1 MRNTE
6 GNLFLQILKAALEG
20 RPAEASQTVTAEQWS
35 HLFELAR
42 AHQVL
47 PMILQAL
54 HGCPAAQTIPPQ
66 LLQSCRQQVRRMV
79 MIQTVKTARFLPLLE
94 QLKQAGAE
102 PLVVKGIICRNLYP
116 HPDQRMSSDEDLL
129 VAPEKM
135 ELCHRI
141 MTGQGLVTEDALTA
155 FEVSYKE
162 PGGVLYLEVHQSLFP
177 PHSDAYGDLNR
188 FFTDARRRMVTV
200 DGVPTL
206 GYTDHLFYLICHAF
220 KHFLHSGFGIRQV
233 CDVVMFANRWGNA
246 VDWKRLYENCRAIR
260 AEKFAAAMFQIGEK
274 YLTFDPEKACCP
286 DMWKKITVDEEP
298 MLEDLLD
305 SGVFGSADA
314 NRLHSS
320 NMTLGAVEAQK
331 QGREKHGVMRSLFP
345 SAKALAGRYPYLK
358 EHPALLP
365 VAWGSRILTYGRE
378 AFRSGADAGESVR
391 IGNKRVELLKEY
403 DIIDR

>member
-1 MRNTE
+1 MVNE
-6 GNLFLQILKAALEG
+6 ESKLFLQALKAALED
-20 RPAEASQTVTAEQWS
+20 RPAEVSQTVTAEQWGR
-35 HLFELAR
+35 LFELAR

-47 PMILQAL
+47 PMVLQAV
-54 HGCPAAQTIPPQ
+54 HGCPAEETIPPQ
-66 LLQSCRQQVRRMV
+66 PLQSCRQQVRRMV

-102 PLVVKGIICRNLYP
+102 PLVVKGVICRNLYP

-162 PGGVLYLEVHQSLFP
+162 PGGALYLEVHQSLFP
-177 PHSDAYGDLNR
+177 PQSDAYGDFNR
-188 FFTDARRRMVTV
+188 FFSDARSRAVEIG
-200 DGVPTL
+200 GVPTL

-233 CDVVMFANRWGNA
+233 CDVTLFANQFGKD
-246 VDWKRLYENCRAIR
+246 VDWLLLYENCRTIR
-260 AEKFAAAMFQIGEK
+260 AEKFAAAMFRIGAK
-274 YLTFDPEKACCP
+274 HLTFDPERACYP
-286 DMWKKITVDEEP
+286 EIWRDISVDEEP
-298 MLEDLLD
+298 MLADLLD
-305 SGVFGSADA
+305 SGVFGSADI

-345 SAKALAGRYPYLK
+345 PAKALESRYPYLK
-358 EHPALLP
+358 DHPALLP

-378 AFRSGADAGESVR
+378 ALRSGTDAGESVR
-391 IGNKRVELLKEY
+391 IGNRRIGLLKEY

>member
-1 MRNTE
+1 MNIE
-6 GNLFLQILKAALEG
+6 SKLFLQVLKAALED
-20 RPAEASQTVTAEQWS
+20 RPAEVSQTVTAEQWVR
-35 HLFELAR
+35 LFELAR

-47 PMILQAL
+47 PMVLQAV
-54 HGCPAAQTIPPQ
+54 HGCPAEETIPPQ
-66 LLQSCRQQVRRMV
+66 PLQSCRQQVRRMV

-102 PLVVKGIICRNLYP
+102 PLVVKGIVCRNLYP

-162 PGGVLYLEVHQSLFP
+162 PGGALYLEVHQSLFP
-177 PHSDAYGDLNR
+177 PRSDAYGDFNR
-188 FFTDARRRMVTV
+188 FFSDARSRAVEIG
-200 DGVPTL
+200 GVPTL

-233 CDVVMFANRWGNA
+233 CDVTLFANQFGKD
-246 VDWKRLYENCRAIR
+246 VDWLLLYENCRTIR
-260 AEKFAAAMFQIGEK
+260 AEKFAAAMFRIGAK
-274 YLTFDPEKACCP
+274 HLTFDPERACYP
-286 DMWKKITVDEEP
+286 EIWRDISVDEEP
-298 MLEDLLD
+298 MLADLLD
-305 SGVFGSADA
+305 SGVFGSADT

-345 SAKALAGRYPYLK
+345 PAKALESRYPYLK

-378 AFRSGADAGESVR
+378 ALRSGTDAGESVR
-391 IGNKRVELLKEY
+391 IGNRRIGLLKEY

>member
-1 MRNTE
+1 MVNE
-6 GNLFLQILKAALEG
+6 ESKLFLQALKAALED
-20 RPAEASQTVTAEQWS
+20 RPAEVSQTVTAEQWGR
-35 HLFELAR
+35 LFELAR

-47 PMILQAL
+47 PMVLQAV
-54 HGCPAAQTIPPQ
+54 HGCPAEETIPPQ

-79 MIQTVKTARFLPLLE
+79 MIQAVKTARFLPLLE
-94 QLKQAGAE
+94 QLTQAGAE
-102 PLVVKGIICRNLYP
+102 PLVVKGVICRNLYP

-162 PGGVLYLEVHQSLFP
+162 PGGALYLEVHQSLFP
-177 PHSDAYGDLNR
+177 PQSDAYGDFNR
-188 FFTDARRRMVTV
+188 FFSDARSRAVEIG
-200 DGVPTL
+200 GVPTL

-233 CDVVMFANRWGNA
+233 CDVTLFANQFGKD
-246 VDWKRLYENCRAIR
+246 VDWLLLYENCRTIR
-260 AEKFAAAMFQIGEK
+260 AEKFAAAMFRIGAK
-274 YLTFDPEKACCP
+274 HLTFDPERACYP
-286 DMWKKITVDEEP
+286 YIWRDISVDEEP
-298 MLEDLLD
+298 MLADLLD
-305 SGVFGSADA
+305 SGVFGSADT

-345 SAKALAGRYPYLK
+345 PAKALESRYPYLK
-358 EHPALLP
+358 DHPALLP

-378 AFRSGADAGESVR
+378 ALRSGTDAGESVR
-391 IGNKRVELLKEY
+391 IGNRRIGLLKEY

>member
-1 MRNTE
+1 MNIE
-6 GNLFLQILKAALEG
+6 SKLFLQVLKAALED
-20 RPAEASQTVTAEQWS
+20 RPAEVSQTVTAEQWGR
-35 HLFELAR
+35 LFELAR

-47 PMILQAL
+47 PMVLQAV
-54 HGCPAAQTIPPQ
+54 HGCPAGETIPPQ

-94 QLKQAGAE
+94 QVKQAGAE
-102 PLVVKGIICRNLYP
+102 PLVVKGIVCRNLYP

-162 PGGVLYLEVHQSLFP
+162 PGGALYLEVHQSLFP
-177 PHSDAYGDLNR
+177 PHSDAYSDLNR
-188 FFTDARRRMVTV
+188 FFTDARSRMVTV

-233 CDVVMFANRWGNA
+233 CDVTLFANQFGKD
-246 VDWKRLYENCRAIR
+246 VDWLLLYENCRTIR
-260 AEKFAAAMFQIGEK
+260 AEKFAAAMFRIGAK
-274 YLTFDPEKACCP
+274 HLTFDPERACYP
-286 DMWKKITVDEEP
+286 YIWRDISVDEEP
-298 MLEDLLD
+298 MLADLLD
-305 SGVFGSADA
+305 SGVFGSADT

-345 SAKALAGRYPYLK
+345 PAKALESRYSYLK

-378 AFRSGADAGESVR
+378 ALRSGTDAGESVR
-391 IGNKRVELLKEY
+391 IGNRRIGLLKEY